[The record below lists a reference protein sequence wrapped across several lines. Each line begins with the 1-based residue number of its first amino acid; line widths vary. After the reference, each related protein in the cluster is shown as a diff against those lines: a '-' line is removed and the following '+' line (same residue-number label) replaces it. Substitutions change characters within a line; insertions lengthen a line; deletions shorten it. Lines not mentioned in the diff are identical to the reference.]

1 VPIRMIGMVA
11 RFGTMRTKVLQE
23 LQIGDP
29 TTTRNESAELAFGVA
44 CNEFRVCAP
53 ALSCSAFFYHRLNRS
68 ASGWSAFIG

>member
-1 VPIRMIGMVA
+1 MYFARERPVPIRMIGMVA

-44 CNEFRVCAP
+44 
-53 ALSCSAFFYHRLNRS
+53 
-68 ASGWSAFIG
+68 